1 MNTMK
6 PPIKKIAIVGAG
18 AVGSVYA
25 SLLYDTD
32 PGSVSLVAR
41 GKRAQRLRRDG
52 LIVNNKLYKI
62 PVISP
67 EENVE
72 PAELIMVAVKNQH
85 LGEAI
90 RDMRNFVGPDTLIIS
105 VMNGIDSEEQIGAVY
120 GMDKVL
126 YCVILGI
133 DALREENRVLY
144 TTQGTL
150 YFGEATNP
158 LPTERVK
165 RLGEL
170 LDKAGIVHETPADM
184 KRVLWRKF
192 MINVGINQTSAVLGA
207 PYAVFQRPGQAREMM
222 ESAMREVIQLS
233 QKAGVN
239 LSEDDIRGFEP
250 VLARLN
256 PQGKTSML
264 QDVDAGRK
272 TEVEMFAGRVIALG
286 RHYTVPVPINQ
297 KLFDKIKAIESKKAT
312 GKKNENG

>member
-1 MNTMK
+1 MK
-6 PPIKKIAIVGAG
+6 PSIKKITIIGAG
-18 AVGSVYA
+18 AMGAVYA
-25 SLLYDTD
+25 ALLHDTD
-32 PGSVSLVAR
+32 PGCVSFAAR
-41 GKRAQRLRRDG
+41 GNRAQRLRLDG
-52 LIVNNKLYKI
+52 LVVNGKLYKI
-62 PVISP
+62 SVIPP
-67 EENVE
+67 EENSE
-72 PAELIMVAVKNQH
+72 PADLIMVAVKNQH
-85 LGEAI
+85 LAEAI
-90 RDMRNFVGPDTLIIS
+90 RDMRDFVGPETIIIS

-126 YCVILGI
+126 YCVNLGI
-133 DALREENRVLY
+133 DALREDNRVIY

-158 LPTERVK
+158 FPTKRVK
-165 RLGEL
+165 RVQEL
-170 LDKAGIVHETPADM
+170 FSKAGIVHETPLDM

-207 PYAVFQRPGQAREMM
+207 PYVVFQNSGQARELM
-222 ESAMREVIQLS
+222 ESAMREVIQLA

-272 TEVEMFAGRVIALG
+272 TEVEMFAGRVITLG
-286 RHYTVPVPINQ
+286 RQYNVPVPVNQ
-297 KLFDKIKAIESKKAT
+297 MLFDKIRAIESKK
-312 GKKNENG
+312 

>member
-1 MNTMK
+1 MK
-6 PPIKKIAIVGAG
+6 PSIKKITIIGAG
-18 AVGSVYA
+18 AMGAVYA
-25 SLLYDTD
+25 ALLHDTD
-32 PGSVSLVAR
+32 PGCVSFAAR
-41 GKRAQRLRRDG
+41 GNRAQRLRLDG
-52 LIVNNKLYKI
+52 LVVNGKLYKI
-62 PVISP
+62 PVIPP
-67 EENVE
+67 EENSE
-72 PAELIMVAVKNQH
+72 PADLIMVAVKNQH
-85 LGEAI
+85 LAEAI
-90 RDMRNFVGPDTLIIS
+90 RDMRDFVGPETIIIS

-126 YCVILGI
+126 YCVNLGI
-133 DALREENRVLY
+133 DALRQDNRVIY

-158 LPTERVK
+158 FPTKRVK
-165 RLGEL
+165 RVQEL
-170 LDKAGIVHETPADM
+170 FSKAGIVHETSLDM

-207 PYAVFQRPGQAREMM
+207 PYVVFQNSGQARELM
-222 ESAMREVIQLS
+222 ESAMREVIQLA

-272 TEVEMFAGRVIALG
+272 TEVEMFAGRVITLG
-286 RHYTVPVPINQ
+286 RQYNVPVPINQ
-297 KLFDKIKAIESKKAT
+297 MLFDKTRAIESKK
-312 GKKNENG
+312 

>member
-1 MNTMK
+1 MMK
-6 PPIKKIAIVGAG
+6 PAIKKIAIVGAG
-18 AVGSVYA
+18 AVGAVYA
-25 SLLYDTD
+25 ALLYDAD
-32 PGSVSLVAR
+32 PGSVSFVAQ
-41 GKRAQRLRRDG
+41 GERAQRLRRDG
-52 LIVNNKLYKI
+52 VVVNNKPYKI

-67 EENVE
+67 EENAG
-72 PAELIMVAVKNQH
+72 PAELIMVAVKNHH
-85 LGEAI
+85 LVEAI

-126 YCVILGI
+126 YCVVLGI

-150 YFGEATNP
+150 YVGEATNP
-158 LPTERVK
+158 FPSERVK
-165 RLGEL
+165 RLGEF
-170 LDKAGIVHETPADM
+170 LDKAGIVHETPLDM

-192 MINVGINQTSAVLGA
+192 MINCGINQTSAVLGA
-207 PYAVFQRPGQAREMM
+207 PYAVFQNPGQAREMM
-222 ESAMREVIQLS
+222 EAAMREVMQLS
-233 QKAGVN
+233 QKAGVD
-239 LSEDDIRGFEP
+239 LSADDIRGFEP

-286 RHYTVPVPINQ
+286 RHYKVPVPVNQ
-297 KLFDKIKAIESKKAT
+297 MLFDKIRAIESKKET
-312 GKKNENG
+312 GKKN